1 MSILLPFAANKCAG
15 RNGGSANVKN
25 NVISYC
31 INYVYHAVL
40 QEN

>member
-1 MSILLPFAANKCAG
+1 MLIQLPFAANKCAG
-15 RNGGSANVKN
+15 RNGGSASVKN

-31 INYVYHAVL
+31 INCVYHAGL